1 MKRIRHRINTKT
13 GELQISVIGMSG
25 PGCKELTRPIEEGLG
40 TVTDDQP
47 TEEFYQQTDE
57 SLTQEN

>member
-1 MKRIRHRINTKT
+1 M
-13 GELQISVIGMSG
+13 QISVIGMSG

-47 TEEFYQQTDE
+47 TEEFYQQTEE